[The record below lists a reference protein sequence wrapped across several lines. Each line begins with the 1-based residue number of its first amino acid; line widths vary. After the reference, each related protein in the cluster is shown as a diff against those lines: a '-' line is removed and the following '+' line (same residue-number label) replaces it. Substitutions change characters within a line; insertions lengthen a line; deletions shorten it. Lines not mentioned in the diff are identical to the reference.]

1 MAPFLK
7 RLSVLA
13 LVLSLAGCM
22 TPEPPY
28 PNYLRIDTTGN
39 YGAR

>member
-7 RLSVLA
+7 GLSILA

-22 TPEPPY
+22 IPDPPY
-28 PNYLRIDTTGN
+28 PNTIRIDTTGN

>member
-7 RLSVLA
+7 WLFVLP

-22 TPEPPY
+22 IPEPPY
-28 PNYLRIDTTGN
+28 PNFLRQDTTGN
-39 YGAR
+39 YGGR